1 MTLSEYKE
9 VVARRNQRAKE
20 VKRDIE
26 RKEENTVVVPYER
39 TELDKENYQKKGVK
53 IRKAEEELALSK
65 IDESKD
71 ELILD

>member
-26 RKEENTVVVPYER
+26 RMEENTVVVPNER